1 MLSRFLPES
10 YRRERLL
17 KKVTHPVA
25 QAYLSTPLPDKKASV
40 FDVDYLALDFETTG
54 LNAKKEAILS
64 IGYTHIQKGRV
75 TFKDNWHQIIRLNF
89 PLPASS
95 VVVHQITDD
104 RMKDGEALH
113 DALDVLVKDMMGK
126 VVLVHYWPIEFNFLR
141 AAMKRVYGVEL
152 PFYMVDTME
161 LARRRMQSPG
171 SMLASNALR
180 LGNLRRDHELPRYG
194 AHHAL
199 EDAIATAELFLVEA
213 EHLLERNGK
222 CCLKDILSVS

>member
-25 QAYLSTPLPDKKASV
+25 REYLETPLPSKKAGV
-40 FDVDYLALDFETTG
+40 FDVEYLALDFETTG

-64 IGYTHIQKGRV
+64 IGHTCIQNQRV
-75 TFKDNWHQIIRLNF
+75 ILKKNHHQIIRLNV

-113 DALDVLVKDMMGK
+113 DALDELVRNMMGRVLV
-126 VVLVHYWPIEFNFLR
+126 VHYWPIEFNFLR
-141 AAMKRVYGVEL
+141 AAMRRVYGVEL

-161 LARRRMQSPG
+161 LARRRVQSPG
-171 SMLASNALR
+171 AMLASNALR

-194 AHHAL
+194 AHNAL
-199 EDAIATAELFLVEA
+199 EDAVATAELFLVEIA
-213 EHLLERNGK
+213 QMQARNSAR
-222 CCLKDILSVS
+222 CLKDILSVS